1 MVALISANVKRN
13 SEREVARM
21 ETRLVTLERA
31 AEELQVSRD
40 TLRRLAASGQLKIV
54 RISRHV
60 LVPTSEIAR
69 IAESGA
75 GKYAG
80 RKAAKAS
87 V

>member
-1 MVALISANVKRN
+1 MA
-13 SEREVARM
+13 
-21 ETRLVTLERA
+21 TQLVTLGRA

-54 RISRHV
+54 RISRRV

-69 IAESGA
+69 IVDGGV
-75 GKYAG
+75 GKYADRSG
-80 RKAAKAS
+80 AKVS

>member
-1 MVALISANVKRN
+1 
-13 SEREVARM
+13 M

-54 RISRHV
+54 RISRRV
-60 LVPTSEIAR
+60 LVPTSEITR
-69 IAESGA
+69 IVEGGA
-75 GKYAG
+75 GKYASQ
-80 RKAAKAS
+80 KAENAS

>member
-1 MVALISANVKRN
+1 MLAPLSANVKRN
-13 SEREVARM
+13 LKREVARM
-21 ETRLVTLERA
+21 ETRLVTLGRA

-54 RISRHV
+54 RISRRV

-69 IAESGA
+69 IVEGGA
-75 GKYAG
+75 GKYASQ
-80 RKAAKAS
+80 KAEKAS